1 MLSPSSAVGTNPR
14 GTDTLM
20 AHRSFVPSEPG
31 EAKDRPT
38 FDIGGFRLSN
48 SEAWKETFTCVPEA
62 PPGVLDD
69 LTTSSIIDDRGNR
82 QYNAPSLLAFFEGV
96 IIDEDVPR
104 FRAWSH
110 DKDRAVSIEV
120 LGEVM
125 MWLAEE
131 LAGHP
136 TKR

>member
-1 MLSPSSAVGTNPR
+1 MLSPSSEVGTNPR

-31 EAKDRPT
+31 EQKELPT
-38 FDIGGFRLSN
+38 FDIGGFRRSN
-48 SEAWKETFTCVPEA
+48 GEAWKETFTCLPEA

-69 LTTSSIIDDRGNR
+69 LMTASIIDDRGNR

-96 IIDEDVPR
+96 LVEEDVRR
-104 FRAWSH
+104 FREWSH
-110 DKDRAVSIEV
+110 DKDRTVAIET

-131 LAGHP
+131 VAGRP